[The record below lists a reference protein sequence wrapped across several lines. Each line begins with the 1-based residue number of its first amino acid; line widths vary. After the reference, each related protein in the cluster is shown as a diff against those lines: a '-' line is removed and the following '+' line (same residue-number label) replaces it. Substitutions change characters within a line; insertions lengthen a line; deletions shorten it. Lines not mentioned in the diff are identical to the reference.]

1 MTGPVTVPAHETGK
15 LRLFALHMPDEQA
28 QALRGS
34 GGIDG
39 LLGVLQVDPAYVEIF
54 PLKDLDG
61 LGITG
66 YLTEGCGIP
75 QEQVAQDKSR
85 LHALT
90 GYVLLVFSQA
100 FGGREVTLHPAA
112 ELELIATYSERPVDW
127 SATPIPTDSA
137 RKRAGSPQSPRDRR
151 SQARRVGGGIFA
163 VFMLLIA
170 IGLYLVFR

>member
-1 MTGPVTVPAHETGK
+1 MTGPVTVPANETGK
-15 LRLFALHMPDEQA
+15 LRLFALDMPAEQA
-28 QALRGS
+28 RALRDS

-54 PLKDLDG
+54 LVKDLDG

-75 QEQVAQDKSR
+75 QEQVAQDR
-85 LHALT
+85 THLQALT
-90 GYVLLVFSQA
+90 GYVVLVFSRA

-151 SQARRVGGGIFA
+151 SHARRIGGGIFA
-163 VFMLLIA
+163 IFMVLIA
-170 IGLYLVFR
+170 AGLYLVLR